1 MAIEGSKSKMYYEVI
16 AQNVHKGDIFL
27 LRFKDDPTKYE
38 GIPVLDLAASEDD
51 SFTFRIFKPED
62 KKSTVTRSVNDVEW
76 MEKAG

>member
-27 LRFKDDPTKYE
+27 LRFKGDPTKYE
-38 GIPVLDLAASEDD
+38 GIPVLDLAAAEDD
-51 SFTFRIFKPED
+51 AFTFRILKPEN
-62 KKSTVTRSVNDVEW
+62 KQCTVTRSINNVEW